1 MSSPTTPLSWDTMGQ
16 LTDEEVER
24 TRTPDLDEIVRIN
37 NLDGE
42 LIVKRYDG
50 ITSVGW
56 AVSQAKASWPKPQGG
71 PCEFRMLKGAQV
83 LRRMGDK
90 LHDSFDGQAEG
101 DRLVTFVQP
110 AGGSSKQGGK
120 NDSEVPPRKKR
131 RLLGTG

>member
-24 TRTPDLDEIVRIN
+24 TRTPDLDETFRIN
-37 NLDGE
+37 NLDGD
-42 LIVKRYDG
+42 LIVRRYDG

-56 AVSQAKASWPKPQGG
+56 AVSQAKAAWPKPQEG
-71 PCEFRMLKGAQV
+71 PCKFRMLKGAQV
-83 LRRMGDK
+83 LRDMGDK
-90 LHDSFDGQAEG
+90 LHDIFVGQEEG
-101 DRLVTFVQP
+101 DRLLTFVQMP
-110 AGGSSKQGGK
+110 SRSKQGGK